1 MEAAERAA
9 LQLSAEQRLRLIE
22 LLWDS
27 FVEEAG
33 ETGDEF
39 EVTPAVAAE
48 LDRRLEAHRRA
59 PDDVLTWEQLVSRV
73 RSPK

>member
-27 FVEEAG
+27 FVDEAG
-33 ETGDEF
+33 DEL
-39 EVTPAVAAE
+39 EVAPEVAAE

-59 PDDVLTWEQLVSRV
+59 PEDVLTWEQLVSRV

>member
-1 MEAAERAA
+1 MEATERAA

-27 FVEEAG
+27 FVDEV
-33 ETGDEF
+33 GDDL
-39 EVTPAVAAE
+39 EVSAEVAAE

-59 PDDVLTWEQLVSRV
+59 PEDALTWEQVSSHV

>member
-1 MEAAERAA
+1 MEATERAA

-27 FVEEAG
+27 FVDEV
-33 ETGDEF
+33 GDDL
-39 EVTPAVAAE
+39 EVSAEVAAE

-59 PDDVLTWEQLVSRV
+59 PEDALTWEQVISRV